1 MPSCTPALMTSI
13 ILFRADMSSTFSTIQ
28 KLFSSVDWSVWS
40 VFRIVRILS
49 MLSILSILTM
59 LPRDN
64 MDDCS
69 PSLREGRSRAPPR
82 APVTSPGPRKTPVC
96 PPPGPNHAQKAPPA
110 PMDSPLEPGLAP
122 MPGASLPMSLR
133 QAPAHRSRWTPKQP
147 GTSPN
152 SQKRAIPKLHGRK
165 CTESTIFQ
173 ACFVP
178 RAGKPTIPPVQCP
191 PAGHP
196 VTAAG
201 LLDTACRSALDRS
214 RAPVRYPVPTCTCTV
229 VRHEKF
235 PTTARRPHLSCADA
249 PPGGQ
254 NRPRT

>member
-1 MPSCTPALMTSI
+1 METFFAERQVGLVGLVGIQYTQYTQYIDYVAKGQYGRLFPVPARRPI
-13 ILFRADMSSTFSTIQ
+13 
-28 KLFSSVDWSVWS
+28 
-40 VFRIVRILS
+40 
-49 MLSILSILTM
+49 
-59 LPRDN
+59 
-64 MDDCS
+64 
-69 PSLREGRSRAPPR
+69 RAPPR

-133 QAPAHRSRWTPKQP
+133 QAPARRSRCAQNRP
-147 GTSPN
+147 GNILNTQN
-152 SQKRAIPKLHGRK
+152 RAIPKLHGRK

-235 PTTARRPHLSCADA
+235 LTTAHRPHLSCADA